1 MTVDPYLDL
10 IIPFD
15 DDEPNNEFVNE
26 ASSGVGLAGP
36 VGSVGLIR
44 GAPAVGS
51 AASVGSVGYSG
62 EVLDRVRAW
71 LERFILTAHDGDLD
85 LLTLWAAHTH
95 LCMETYTSPRL
106 IIDSPVP
113 GSGKTTVLEHLN
125 RLCLRPVQAAS
136 LSSPA
141 MLARLLD
148 VELRTIL
155 IDEVDR
161 NLNPKKDGV
170 EDLIAVLNSGYKRGG
185 TRPVL
190 VPTKEGWN
198 VKEMPT
204 FSPVAM
210 AGNAPNLPEDTRS
223 RTIRVLLLP
232 DLEGRVESSDWEE
245 IEIDASDLGASLAA
259 WADEVREVV
268 RTVRPALPEGCTGR
282 SKERWSPLRRVAE
295 AAGGHW
301 PATAD
306 ELIRRDL
313 IEAEL
318 DREDNMTTMPPAVK
332 LLRDVHEVWPEGDD
346 FAPTSNIITELIL
359 HNPAQWGPDSPYGRA
374 LTVQR
379 LGRML
384 AQGFKVHS
392 SRQGDGP
399 RGYYRQAL
407 GPVWRKLGVT
417 PLNKPTEPT
426 GPAEPAGWPTL

>member
-1 MTVDPYLDL
+1 MSAVDPYADL
-10 IIPFD
+10 IIPDVD
-15 DDEPNNEFVNE
+15 DAPDD
-26 ASSGVGLAGP
+26 VGWTGSVGP
-36 VGSVGLIR
+36 VGLFPE
-44 GAPAVGS
+44 APAVGP
-51 AASVGSVGYSG
+51 AGRVGPVGYSG
-62 EVLDRVRAW
+62 EVLDRVRTW
-71 LERFILTAHDGDLD
+71 LGRFILTAHDGDLD
-85 LLTLWAAHTH
+85 LLVLWAAHTH
-95 LCMETYTSPRL
+95 LCLETYTTPRL

-113 GSGKTTVLEHLN
+113 GSGKTTVLEHLY
-125 RLCLRPVQAAS
+125 RLCLHPVQAAS

-190 VPTKEGWN
+190 VPVKDGWN
-198 VKEMPT
+198 VREMPT

-245 IEIDASDLGASLAA
+245 IEIDANDLGLSLVA
-259 WADEVREVV
+259 WADEVRDVV
-268 RTVRPALPEGCTGR
+268 RTVRPALPAGCTGR

-318 DREDNMTTMPPAVK
+318 DREDNMTTIPPTVK
-332 LLRDVHEVWPEGDD
+332 LLRDIHEVWQGDEH
-346 FAPTSNIITELIL
+346 FTPTTVLVSELVL

-374 LTVQR
+374 LTFQR

-407 GPVWRKLGVT
+407 APVWRKLGVT
-417 PLNKPTEPT
+417 PLNEPT
-426 GPAEPAGWPTL
+426 GPTEPAGPTGATP

>member
-1 MTVDPYLDL
+1 MTADPYLDL
-10 IIPFD
+10 PFNDVEPEREDVGFAGLVGPVGLIP
-15 DDEPNNEFVNE
+15 E
-26 ASSGVGLAGP
+26 APAVGLAGSVGP
-36 VGSVGLIR
+36 VGYR
-44 GAPAVGS
+44 
-51 AASVGSVGYSG
+51 G
-62 EVLDRVRAW
+62 EVLDRVRTW
-71 LERFILTAHDGDLD
+71 LGRFILTAHDGDLD

-95 LCMETYTSPRL
+95 LCFETYTTPRL
-106 IIDSPVP
+106 VIDSPVP
-113 GSGKTTVLEHLN
+113 GSGKTTVLEHLY
-125 RLCLRPVQAAS
+125 RLCLHPVQAAS

-155 IDEVDR
+155 VDEVDR
-161 NLNPKKDGV
+161 NLNPKKEGV

-190 VPTKEGWN
+190 VPTKDGWN

-245 IEIDASDLGASLAA
+245 IDADANDLGTALTA
-259 WADEVREVV
+259 WADEVRDVV
-268 RTVRPALPEGCTGR
+268 RTVRPLLPEGCTGR

-306 ELIRRDL
+306 ALIRRDL
-313 IEAEL
+313 IEAEM
-318 DREDNMTTMPPAVK
+318 DREDNMTATPPAVK
-332 LLRDVHEVWPEGDD
+332 LLRDIYEVWSGDEH
-346 FAPTSNIITELIL
+346 FTATTVLVTELIL
-359 HNPAQWGPDSPYGRA
+359 HDPAQWGPDSPYGRA

-392 SRQGDGP
+392 DRQGDSP
-399 RGYYRQAL
+399 RGYYRKSLA
-407 GPVWRKLGVT
+407 PVWRKLGVT
-417 PLNKPTEPT
+417 PLDKPTEPT
-426 GPAEPAGWPTL
+426 EPAESTAS

>member
-1 MTVDPYLDL
+1 VSIPNFDPFEGLTL
-10 IIPFD
+10 LD
-15 DDEPNNEFVNE
+15 DDEAADVAP
-26 ASSGVGLAGP
+26 SVGLAGSGGP
-36 VGSVGLIR
+36 VGLIQRAPAVASAGSVG
-44 GAPAVGS
+44 P
-51 AASVGSVGYSG
+51 VGYKG
-62 EVLDRVRAW
+62 EVLDRVRTW
-71 LERFILTAHDGDLD
+71 LGRFILTAHDGDLD
-85 LLTLWAAHTH
+85 LLALWAAHTH
-95 LCMETYTSPRL
+95 LCLETYTTPRL

-113 GSGKTTVLEHLN
+113 GSGKTTVLEHLY

-161 NLNPKKDGV
+161 NLNPKKEGV

-259 WADEVREVV
+259 WADEVRDTV

-318 DREDNMTTMPPAVK
+318 DREDNMTAIPPAVK
-332 LLRDVHEVWPEGDD
+332 LLRDLHEVWQGDEH
-346 FAPTSNIITELIL
+346 FTPTTALVSELIL
-359 HNPAQWGPDSPYGRA
+359 HNPAQWGPESPYGRA

-392 SRQGDGP
+392 SRQGDSP

-407 GPVWRKLGVT
+407 APVWRKLGIT
-417 PLNKPTEPT
+417 PLNEPTAPT
-426 GPAEPAGWPTL
+426 GPARPAATS

>member
-1 MTVDPYLDL
+1 MTVDPYIDL
-10 IIPFD
+10 PFNDLEPD
-15 DDEPNNEFVNE
+15 DDATGSAVVVSP
-26 ASSGVGLAGP
+26 VGFIPRVTAAGFPSVVGP
-36 VGSVGLIR
+36 VGYR
-44 GAPAVGS
+44 
-51 AASVGSVGYSG
+51 G
-62 EVLDRVRAW
+62 EVLDRVRTW
-71 LERFILTAHDGDLD
+71 LGRFILTAHDGDLD

-95 LCMETYTSPRL
+95 LCLETYTTPRL
-106 IIDSPVP
+106 IIDSPIH
-113 GSGKTTVLEHLN
+113 GAGKTTVIEHLQ
-125 RLCLRPVQAAS
+125 RLCLYPVQAAS

-190 VPTKEGWN
+190 VPTKDGWT
-198 VKEMPT
+198 VREMPT

-210 AGNAPNLPEDTRS
+210 AGNAPSLPEDTRS

-245 IEIDASDLGASLAA
+245 IDIDACDLGASLAA
-259 WADEVREVV
+259 WADEVRDTV

-301 PATAD
+301 PAITD
-306 ELIRRDL
+306 DLIRRDL
-313 IEAEL
+313 LEAEL
-318 DREDNMTTMPPAVK
+318 DREDNMTAIPPAVR
-332 LLRDVHEVWPEGDD
+332 LLRDLYEVWQGDEH
-346 FAPTSNIITELIL
+346 FTPTSALVSELIL
-359 HNPAQWGPDSPYGRA
+359 HNSAQWGPESAYGRA
-374 LTVQR
+374 LTAQR

-392 SRQGDGP
+392 SRQGDSP

-407 GPVWRKLGVT
+407 APVWRKLGVT
-417 PLNKPTEPT
+417 PFYKPTGPTEPATPT
-426 GPAEPAGWPTL
+426 GRIS